1 MIIEFLG
8 HSGFLL
14 NEKEHTFLFD
24 PFLSG
29 NPLAKRKP
37 EEIKPK
43 YIFVSHAH
51 PDHLGDTV
59 LIGKNANSIVYTTF
73 ELAEQLSKEGLEVR
87 PGHLGGK
94 QFTDFGSVKLFL
106 AFHGSGIPG
115 GHACGFV
122 LDVCGKKI
130 YFAGDTSLFQDM
142 GQLSKE
148 QIDVALL
155 PIGDLFTM
163 GPEDALEAVK
173 LIKPKYVIPMH
184 FNTLPLIKQDP
195 FQFKKIVEI
204 ETNAKVIVLNPG
216 DNFNL

>member
-1 MIIEFLG
+1 MEIEFLG
-8 HSGFLL
+8 HAGFLVS
-14 NEKEHTFLFD
+14 EKEHSLVFD

-29 NPLAKRKP
+29 NPLAMRKP
-37 EEIKPK
+37 EEIKPR

-59 LIGKNANSIVYTTF
+59 LIGKKANSVVYTTF
-73 ELAEQLSKEGLEVR
+73 ELAEQLGKEGLDVR

-94 QFTDFGSVKLFL
+94 QLTDFGSVKLFL

-122 LDVCGKKI
+122 VDVCGKKI
-130 YFAGDTSLFQDM
+130 YFAGDTALFQDM
-142 GQLSKE
+142 NQLSKE

-195 FQFKKIVEI
+195 FQFQRMVES
-204 ETNAKVIVLNPG
+204 ETETKVIVLDPG
-216 DNFNL
+216 KTFTL